1 MTVQLGSVFVFTHML
16 HSDHCP
22 EVLLLLGVLGVF
34 SDSGVL
40 NGSLYLLKKR
50 GRAPWLVANFSVIV
64 PATTSWEWVPGFWL
78 PGTVPGRGLLASSG
92 HSHWE
97 TVMFLKL

>member
-40 NGSLYLLKKR
+40 NGLLYLLKK
-50 GRAPWLVANFSVIV
+50 
-64 PATTSWEWVPGFWL
+64 
-78 PGTVPGRGLLASSG
+78 
-92 HSHWE
+92 
-97 TVMFLKL
+97 